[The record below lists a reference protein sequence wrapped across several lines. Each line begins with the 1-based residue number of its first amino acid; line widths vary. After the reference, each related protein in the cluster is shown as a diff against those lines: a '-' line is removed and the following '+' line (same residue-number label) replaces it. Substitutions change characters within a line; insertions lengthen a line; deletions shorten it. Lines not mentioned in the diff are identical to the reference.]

1 MSAFFVLLLSLRGIA
16 GFWTDYLWFDALGHE
31 DVFVSVLSAQV
42 VLVALFTLLFF
53 GMLYGNLTVAD
64 RLAPRVRPPGPEEDL
79 LRGYHLMVGRRRGLV
94 RLVLSGLFALVAGLG
109 VSGRWEEWLLF
120 TNGVDFGVTDAQFGR
135 DISFYVFRLP
145 FLSFVVGWLF
155 ATLMVTLVVTTILH
169 YINGGIRLQTAGERV
184 QPQVK
189 AHLSVLLALI
199 ALVRA
204 GDYWLARFELTTSDR
219 GAVMGATYTDVKAQ
233 LPAIQ
238 LLILIS
244 LFSVALL
251 IVNIRR
257 RGWVLPTLAVGLWA
271 FVALVIGNIYPAVIQ
286 SLRVEPAESEKE
298 ALYIGRNIEATRSAF
313 GLDSITAVQLTDFDN
328 QVTAADLR
336 AHGGTVRNIRTLDPL
351 VVQGTFDR
359 LQGEREYYTFTDE
372 MDTDRYTIDGETT
385 QVLLGTRELELNETR
400 SWENQHVA
408 FTHGYGV
415 AMAPVSRVKGS
426 GDPDFLVGDLPVSID
441 PSVEVVLDRP
451 QLYVGEG
458 LSGYAVVGASRDE
471 VDYTDENQET
481 RTVRYA
487 DIGGEGG
494 VAMGSMIRRAAF
506 ALRFGQLE
514 PLISNFITGDSRVFY
529 VRDVRDR
536 VEKLAPFLHFD
547 ADPYPVLVDGRIIYV
562 VDGYTT
568 TDRFPYAQRASTSN
582 LPRSSGL
589 RHDLN
594 YVRNSVKATV
604 DAFTGEVVFYVM
616 DPEDP
621 LVSAY
626 GLAFEGLFTPASE
639 MPPSLVGHLRY
650 AEDLFRVQTELWGSY
665 HVDDTENFYQRAAE
679 WSVSQDPGRTGEG
692 AANLTVVDDQ
702 GFKVGTRHKRMA
714 PYRAMVDL
722 PGGDQTEFVIMRAYV
737 PLDEDDARKELAAY
751 IVGRSDGDRY
761 GELVVYR
768 PPSSNFDGP
777 ALAEE
782 RIRNDEEVASLQT
795 LLSQRGSSV
804 LFGELLLVPIED
816 SILYVRPMYVQAE
829 GDSTVPELE
838 RVIVA
843 VGERVVMANSLQEA
857 LEDLTGSRLDTLFA
871 GISTGAGT
879 SEGKDDPELATDDG
893 PDDVVTGS
901 DGGSSVEGDLPEDV
915 DALLTELADLQRAS
929 ARALARDPADW
940 LEFGRIQARIQD
952 LLEILEGSVFD
963 E

>member
-1 MSAFFVLLLSLRGIA
+1 M
-16 GFWTDYLWFDALGHE
+16 
-31 DVFVSVLSAQV
+31 
-42 VLVALFTLLFF
+42 
-53 GMLYGNLTVAD
+53 
-64 RLAPRVRPPGPEEDL
+64 
-79 LRGYHLMVGRRRGLV
+79 
-94 RLVLSGLFALVAGLG
+94 
-109 VSGRWEEWLLF
+109 
-120 TNGVDFGVTDAQFGR
+120 
-135 DISFYVFRLP
+135 
-145 FLSFVVGWLF
+145 
-155 ATLMVTLVVTTILH
+155 
-169 YINGGIRLQTAGERV
+169 
-184 QPQVK
+184 
-189 AHLSVLLALI
+189 
-199 ALVRA
+199 
-204 GDYWLARFELTTSDR
+204 
-219 GAVMGATYTDVKAQ
+219 
-233 LPAIQ
+233 
-238 LLILIS
+238 
-244 LFSVALL
+244 
-251 IVNIRR
+251 
-257 RGWVLPTLAVGLWA
+257 
-271 FVALVIGNIYPAVIQ
+271 
-286 SLRVEPAESEKE
+286 
-298 ALYIGRNIEATRSAF
+298 
-313 GLDSITAVQLTDFDN
+313 
-328 QVTAADLR
+328 
-336 AHGGTVRNIRTLDPL
+336 
-351 VVQGTFDR
+351 
-359 LQGEREYYTFTDE
+359 
-372 MDTDRYTIDGETT
+372 
-385 QVLLGTRELELNETR
+385 
-400 SWENQHVA
+400 
-408 FTHGYGV
+408 
-415 AMAPVSRVKGS
+415 
-426 GDPDFLVGDLPVSID
+426 
-441 PSVEVVLDRP
+441 
-451 QLYVGEG
+451 
-458 LSGYAVVGASRDE
+458 
-471 VDYTDENQET
+471 
-481 RTVRYA
+481 
-487 DIGGEGG
+487 
-494 VAMGSMIRRAAF
+494 
-506 ALRFGQLE
+506 
-514 PLISNFITGDSRVFY
+514 FY

-568 TDRFPYAQRASTSN
+568 TDRFPYAQPASTSN

-594 YVRNSVKATV
+594 YVRTSVKATV
-604 DAFTGEVVFYVM
+604 DAFTGEVIFYVV

-626 GLAFEGLFTPASE
+626 GSAFEGLFTPASE
-639 MPPSLVGHLRY
+639 MPSSLVGHLRY

-665 HVDDTENFYQRAAE
+665 HVDDTENFYQRASE

-692 AANLTVVDDQ
+692 AANLTVVDEQ

-751 IVGRSDGDRY
+751 MVGRSDGDRY

-816 SILYVRPMYVQAE
+816 SILYVRPLYVQAE

-843 VGERVVMANSLQEA
+843 VGEKVVMANSLQEA
-857 LEDLTGSRLDTLFA
+857 LEDLTGERLDALFA
-871 GISTGAGT
+871 GISTGAST
-879 SEGKDDPELATDDG
+879 SEVEDDPELATDG
-893 PDDVVTGS
+893 GSDDVVTGS

-952 LLEILEGSVFD
+952 LLEILEGSVSD